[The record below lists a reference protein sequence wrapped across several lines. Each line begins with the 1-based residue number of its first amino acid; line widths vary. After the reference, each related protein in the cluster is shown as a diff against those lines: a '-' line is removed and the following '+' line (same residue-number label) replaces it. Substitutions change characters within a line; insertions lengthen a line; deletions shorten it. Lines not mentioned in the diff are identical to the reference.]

1 MVYSFACLVEKITSR
16 VSYRPGA
23 WLTRKKMALLSLFF
37 VFYPGPSRTIQGMDE
52 VEAKYSIADQAE
64 VRESLQAAGAEYLGK
79 ALQTDQFYD
88 TPQGDL
94 GQAGCGLRIR
104 RLKILDTPAGLEA
117 DSQAMLTFKGPVQ
130 ANVDVKIRREV
141 ETKID
146 SAEAMAEI
154 IQASAGFERICTIQK
169 RRESYSLGPC
179 RVELDELPLLG
190 FFVEIEGPRA
200 DIERTR
206 KLLGIAGAHISGSYL
221 GLLREQCRKMD
232 TDATS
237 ITFERFP

>member
-1 MVYSFACLVEKITSR
+1 M
-16 VSYRPGA
+16 
-23 WLTRKKMALLSLFF
+23 TRKKMASRSLFF
-37 VFYPGPSRTIQGMDE
+37 VSYPSPSRTIQAMDE

-64 VRESLQAAGAEYLGK
+64 VRESLRLAGAEYLGK

-94 GQAGCGLRIR
+94 GLAGCGLRIR
-104 RLKILDTPAGLEA
+104 KLKILDTPAGLKA
-117 DSQAMLTFKGPVQ
+117 DSQATFTFKGPVR

-141 ETKID
+141 ETRVE
-146 SAEAMAEI
+146 SAEAIAEI

-169 RRESYSLGPC
+169 RRESYSLGSC

-190 FFVEIEGPRA
+190 FFVEIEGPQA
-200 DIERTR
+200 DIEQTR
-206 KLLGIAGAHISGSYL
+206 KLLGIAGTHVGGSYL

>member
-1 MVYSFACLVEKITSR
+1 MASR
-16 VSYRPGA
+16 
-23 WLTRKKMALLSLFF
+23 SLFF
-37 VFYPGPSRTIQGMDE
+37 VSYPSPSRTIQAMDE

-64 VRESLQAAGAEYLGK
+64 VRESLRLAGAEYLGK

-94 GQAGCGLRIR
+94 GLAGCGLRIR
-104 RLKILDTPAGLEA
+104 KLKILDTPAGLKA
-117 DSQAMLTFKGPVQ
+117 DSQATFTFKGPVR

-141 ETKID
+141 ETRVE
-146 SAEAMAEI
+146 SAEAIAEI

-169 RRESYSLGPC
+169 RRESYSLGSC

-190 FFVEIEGPRA
+190 FFVEIEGPQA
-200 DIERTR
+200 DIEQTR
-206 KLLGIAGAHISGSYL
+206 KLLGIAGTHVGGSYL